1 MNNFKSGFGGFGK
14 KQETSQEESKIK
26 SQESETD
33 VQEKEIAITITPSEL
48 EALMDKKI
56 EEKLQSAKSAI
67 PLESKIVT
75 QIRNENHDHIP
86 ELQNFVSKE
95 RIYVLTDGTKPA
107 SRGLQT
113 RHKDGSPLQYI
124 NPETKEV
131 AALFYSL
138 TQTSFFKEKH
148 KGDSKVEHVHFKEG
162 MLKTY
167 ENDIKLQ
174 KFLRIHPGN
183 KVMGGNLF
191 EEYNPSKEAEVKLE
205 DFEMDLKARNLAVD
219 LTYLKKSALARLLC
233 SDFKED
239 WSPAELKQA
248 LFVQAVKQPNNF
260 IKLANDP
267 TLEMKGVAKTAIQR
281 GIILYKGYRFL
292 TAEGEVICEV
302 ARNQDEFDAICEH
315 FTTGNGRTTFDYL
328 KNAIG

>member
-1 MNNFKSGFGGFGK
+1 MNNFKQNFGFNK
-14 KQETSQEESKIK
+14 KSEQK
-26 SQESETD
+26 ESETQTQEATTD
-33 VQEKEIAITITPSEL
+33 VVETKETPITIMPSEL
-48 EALMDKKI
+48 EALLDRKI
-56 EEKLQSAKSAI
+56 QEQLQNVKAQ
-67 PLESKIVT
+67 PQVESKIVT
-75 QIRNENHDHIP
+75 QIRNENYDDVP
-86 ELQNFVSKE
+86 ELLNFKPKE

-124 NPETKEV
+124 NPETREV
-131 AALFYSL
+131 NALFYSL

-183 KVMGGNLF
+183 KAMGGSLF
-191 EEYNPSKEAEVKLE
+191 EEYNPAKEAESKLE
-205 DFEMDLKARNLAVD
+205 DFETDLKARNAAVD
-219 LTYLKKSALARLLC
+219 LSFLKKSALARILC

-239 WSPAELKQA
+239 WSPSELKQA
-248 LFVQAVKQPNNF
+248 LFVQAIKQPSNF
-260 IKLANDP
+260 LKLANDP
-267 TLEMKGVAKTAIQR
+267 TLEMKGVAKTALQR

-292 TAEGEVICEV
+292 TDKGDIICEV
-302 ARNQDEFDAICEH
+302 GRNQDEFDAICEH
-315 FTTGNGRTTFDYL
+315 FSTGEGRTTFEYL

>member
-1 MNNFKSGFGGFGK
+1 MNNFKSGFGFNK
-14 KQETSQEESKIK
+14 KQDQSKESDTQSQDASNDV
-26 SQESETD
+26 SET
-33 VQEKEIAITITPSEL
+33 KETLISITPSEL
-48 EALMDKKI
+48 EALLDRKI
-56 EEKLQSAKSAI
+56 QQKFQDVKTQQPADNR
-67 PLESKIVT
+67 IVT
-75 QIRNENHDHIP
+75 QIRNENYDDIP
-86 ELQNFVSKE
+86 ELLNFKPKE
-95 RIYVLTDGTKPA
+95 RIYVLTDGTKPE

-113 RHKDGSPLQYI
+113 RHKDASPLQYI
-124 NPETKEV
+124 NPETREV
-131 AALFYSL
+131 SALFYSL

-148 KGDSKVEHVHFKEG
+148 KGDSRVHHVHFKDG

-183 KVMGGNLF
+183 KTMGGNLF

-205 DFEMDLKARNLAVD
+205 DFEMDLKARNMAVD
-219 LTYLKKSALARLLC
+219 LSFLKKSAVARILC

-248 LFVQAVKQPNNF
+248 LFVQAIKQPLNF
-260 IKLANDP
+260 LKLANDP
-267 TLEMKGVAKTAIQR
+267 SLEMKGVAKTALSR

-292 TAEGEVICEV
+292 TEKGDIICEV
-302 ARNQDEFDAICEH
+302 GRNQDEFDAICEH
-315 FTTGNGRTTFDYL
+315 FSTGEGRTTFDYL

>member
-1 MNNFKSGFGGFGK
+1 MNNFKQGFGFNK
-14 KQETSQEESKIK
+14 KSEQTKENGTQAQEAQI
-26 SQESETD
+26 D
-33 VQEKEIAITITPSEL
+33 VLENKEAQITITPSEL
-48 EALMDKKI
+48 EALLDKKI
-56 EEKLQSAKSAI
+56 KEQLQNVKSQQ
-67 PLESKIVT
+67 PTESKIST
-75 QIRNENHDHIP
+75 QIRNENFDEVP
-86 ELQNFVSKE
+86 ELLNFKFKE
-95 RIYVLTDGTKPA
+95 RIYVLIDGTKPE

-113 RHKDGSPLQYI
+113 RHKDASPLQYI

-131 AALFYSL
+131 SALFYSL

-148 KGDSKVEHVHFKEG
+148 KGDSRVQHVHFKDG

-183 KVMGGNLF
+183 KAMGGNLF

-205 DFEMDLKARNLAVD
+205 DFETDLKARNMAVD
-219 LTYLKKSALARLLC
+219 LSFLKKSAVARILC

-248 LFVQAVKQPNNF
+248 LFVQAIKQPSNF
-260 IKLANDP
+260 LKLANDP
-267 TLEMKGVAKTAIQR
+267 TLEMKGVAKTALQR
-281 GIILYKGYRFL
+281 GIIIYKGYRFL
-292 TAEGEVICEV
+292 TEKGDIICEV
-302 ARNQDEFDAICEH
+302 GRNQDEFDAICEH
-315 FTTGNGRTTFDYL
+315 FSTGEGRTTFDYL

>member
-1 MNNFKSGFGGFGK
+1 MAKTWTNFGNKTEQK
-14 KQETSQEESKIK
+14 
-26 SQESETD
+26 ESETQSQEASTD
-33 VQEKEIAITITPSEL
+33 VLESKEAPISITPSEL
-48 EALMDKKI
+48 EALLERKI
-56 EEKLQSAKSAI
+56 QEQLQNVKTHQPVENRA
-67 PLESKIVT
+67 VT
-75 QIRNENHDHIP
+75 QIRNENYDDIP
-86 ELQNFVSKE
+86 ELLNFKPKE

-124 NPETKEV
+124 NPETRDV
-131 AALFYSL
+131 SALFYSL

-183 KVMGGNLF
+183 KAMGGNLF
-191 EEYNPSKEAEVKLE
+191 EEYNPAKEAEVKLE

-219 LTYLKKSALARLLC
+219 LSYLKKSAIARLLC

-248 LFVQAVKQPNNF
+248 LFVQAIKQPSNF
-260 IKLANDP
+260 VKLANDP
-267 TLEMKGVAKTAIQR
+267 TLEMKGVAKTALSR

-292 TAEGEVICEV
+292 TDKGDVICEV
-302 ARNQDEFDAICEH
+302 GRNQDEFDAICEH
-315 FTTGNGRTTFDYL
+315 FSTGEGRTTFDYL

>member
-1 MNNFKSGFGGFGK
+1 MNNFKQGFGFNK
-14 KQETSQEESKIK
+14 KSEQQEKSETQSQELE
-26 SQESETD
+26 
-33 VQEKEIAITITPSEL
+33 VLEKEASITMTASEL
-48 EALMDKKI
+48 EALLDKKI
-56 EEKLQSAKSAI
+56 KEQLQGAQSLQ
-67 PLESKIVT
+67 PLENKVVA
-75 QIRNENHDHIP
+75 QIRNENYDDIP
-86 ELQNFVSKE
+86 ELRNFVSKE
-95 RIYVLTDGTKPA
+95 RIYVLTDGTKPE

-131 AALFYSL
+131 SALFYSL

-148 KGDSKVEHVHFKEG
+148 KGDSKVEHKHFKDG

-167 ENDIKLQ
+167 ESDIKLQ

-183 KVMGGNLF
+183 KAMGGNLF

-248 LFVQAVKQPNNF
+248 LFVQAVKQPSNF

-267 TLEMKGVAKTAIQR
+267 TLEMKGVAKTALQR

-292 TAEGEVICEV
+292 TSEGEVICEV

-328 KNAIG
+328 KNAVG